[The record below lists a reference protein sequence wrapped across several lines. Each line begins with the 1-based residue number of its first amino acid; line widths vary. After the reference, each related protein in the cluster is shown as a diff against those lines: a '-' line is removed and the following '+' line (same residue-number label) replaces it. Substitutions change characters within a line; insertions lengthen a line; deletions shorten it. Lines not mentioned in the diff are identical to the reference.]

1 LIEKFK
7 YQWKN
12 ATILIKVLLVL
23 TFFFAVQTILYLST
37 RHYVN
42 AHLVS
47 WLALNNDYKI
57 LLQKPWTLL
66 SHALFHKNVNH
77 FIGNA
82 VFLYFIGREFLNLF
96 SVKQFLQSLIGGVLF
111 GALFFVLASNFIPN
125 YSGESFLMG
134 ISAGI
139 LALLVSITVY
149 RPKYNIYFTE
159 NAKVAVWI
167 VTLVVLL
174 YIILT
179 ANKNAGANFAHF
191 GGVFF
196 GIIFAL
202 YLKGNLFHTKKTKLK
217 TVHRTLIKSASTF
230 SVEEQK
236 QIDRILDKINQSGYD
251 SLSKKEKQYLFKRG
265 K

>member
-1 LIEKFK
+1 
-7 YQWKN
+7 
-12 ATILIKVLLVL
+12 
-23 TFFFAVQTILYLST
+23 
-37 RHYVN
+37 
-42 AHLVS
+42 
-47 WLALNNDYKI
+47 
-57 LLQKPWTLL
+57 
-66 SHALFHKNVNH
+66 
-77 FIGNA
+77 
-82 VFLYFIGREFLNLF
+82 
-96 SVKQFLQSLIGGVLF
+96 
-111 GALFFVLASNFIPN
+111 
-125 YSGESFLMG
+125 M
-134 ISAGI
+134 
-139 LALLVSITVY
+139 
-149 RPKYNIYFTE
+149 
-159 NAKVAVWI
+159 
-167 VTLVVLL
+167 L